1 LKEGMTMEET
11 TITIN
16 LPRDVYDRVAEILS
30 GQGLTVED
38 AIVLFI
44 KETVRL
50 GRIPFDYTEEDLE
63 EVRRWE
69 EMINDE
75 LHNV

>member
-1 LKEGMTMEET
+1 MGQT

>member
-1 LKEGMTMEET
+1 MEET

-16 LPRDVYDRVAEILS
+16 LPRDVYNRVAEILS

-44 KETVRL
+44 KETVRF

>member
-1 LKEGMTMEET
+1 MGQT

-30 GQGLTVED
+30 GQVLTVED

>member
-1 LKEGMTMEET
+1 MGQT

-50 GRIPFDYTEEDLE
+50 GRIPFDYTEEDRE

>member
-1 LKEGMTMEET
+1 MEQT

-16 LPRDVYDRVAEILS
+16 LPRDVYDRVAEIFS

-69 EMINDE
+69 EMKNDE

>member
-1 LKEGMTMEET
+1 MEET

-16 LPRDVYDRVAEILS
+16 LPRDVYDRVAKILS

>member
-1 LKEGMTMEET
+1 MEQT

-38 AIVLFI
+38 GIVLFI

>member
-1 LKEGMTMEET
+1 MGQT

-50 GRIPFDYTEEDLE
+50 WRIPFDYTEEDLE

>member
-1 LKEGMTMEET
+1 MTIDET

>member
-1 LKEGMTMEET
+1 MGET

>member
-1 LKEGMTMEET
+1 MEET

-16 LPRDVYDRVAEILS
+16 LPRDVYDRVAENLS

-69 EMINDE
+69 EMKNDE

>member
-1 LKEGMTMEET
+1 MEQT

-30 GQGLTVED
+30 GRGLTVED

-69 EMINDE
+69 EMKNGE

>member
-1 LKEGMTMEET
+1 MKET

>member
-1 LKEGMTMEET
+1 MEET
-11 TITIN
+11 TITIK

>member
-1 LKEGMTMEET
+1 MEQT

-50 GRIPFDYTEEDLE
+50 NCTQENGHEILTHGP
-63 EVRRWE
+63 VRRTR
-69 EMINDE
+69 I
-75 LHNV
+75 

>member
-1 LKEGMTMEET
+1 MEET

-63 EVRRWE
+63 EVRRCE